1 MESSMKINLGHS
13 AITKE
18 IYLDNAATTR
28 VYPSVCERMVE
39 VMSRDFGNPSSLHM
53 KGFTA
58 EQYVKEAKKT
68 IAGVLKVDVKE
79 LVFTSGGTES
89 NNMAI
94 IGAAMANKRRGNHLI
109 TTSIEHASV
118 YNPFIWLEE
127 QGFEVTYL
135 PVDGHGVVKMD
146 ALEQA
151 LRDDTI
157 LVSIMAVNNEIGT
170 IQPLDEIGAI
180 IKKKNPE
187 ILFHVDAIQG
197 FGKVHIYPTKLHID
211 LLSVSGHKLHGP
223 KGVGFL
229 YIRDKVK
236 VRPLILG
243 GGQQKDMRSGTEN
256 VPGIVGLGE
265 AVHCVFEDFSEKQEK
280 LYELREYFVNRLEQM
295 DGVKV
300 NGFAHRVSDQNL
312 HQGPAPHVISA
323 SFENIRAEVLLHALE
338 ERGIYVSSGSACSS
352 NHPAI
357 SGTLKA
363 IGVEK
368 KYLDATI
375 RFSLCYDTTEE
386 DVNGALEVL
395 ETLIPMLRRF
405 TRGGRR

>member
-1 MESSMKINLGHS
+1 MKINLGHS
-13 AITKE
+13 AIEKE
-18 IYLDNAATTR
+18 IYLDNAATTQ
-28 VYPSVCERMVE
+28 VYPSVCEKMVE
-39 VMSRDFGNPSSLHM
+39 VMSHDFGNPSSLHM

-58 EQYVKEAKKT
+58 EQYVKDAKKN
-68 IAGVLKVDVKE
+68 IASILKVDVKE

-135 PVDGHGVVKMD
+135 PVDHHGVVKLD
-146 ALEQA
+146 VLEEA
-151 LRDDTI
+151 LREDTI
-157 LVSIMAVNNEIGT
+157 LVSVMAVNNEIGT
-170 IQPLDEIGAI
+170 VQPLDEIGAL

-197 FGKVHIYPTKLHID
+197 FGKIEIYPARLHID

-236 VRPLILG
+236 VKPLILG

-256 VPGIVGLGE
+256 VPGIVGIGE
-265 AVHCVFEDFSEKQEK
+265 AARCVFENFSEKQER
-280 LYELREYFVNRLEQM
+280 LYELREYFVSRLEQM

-300 NGFAHRVSDQNL
+300 NGFAHRISDRNL
-312 HQGPAPHVISA
+312 HQGSAPHVISA

-352 NHPAI
+352 NHPAF

-386 DVNGALEVL
+386 EVNGCLEVL
-395 ETLIPMLRRF
+395 EALVPMLRRF

>member
-1 MESSMKINLGHS
+1 MEINLGHS
-13 AITKE
+13 AVTKE

-28 VYPSVCERMVE
+28 VYPSVCAKMVE
-39 VMSRDFGNPSSLHM
+39 VMEKDYGNPSSLHM
-53 KGFTA
+53 KGFAA
-58 EQYVKEAKKT
+58 EQYVKEAKKI
-68 IAGVLKVDVKE
+68 IASVLKVDVKE

-94 IGAAMANKRRGNHLI
+94 IGGAMANQRRGKHLI

-135 PVDGHGVVKMD
+135 PVDSHGVVSIE
-146 ALEQA
+146 ALEAA
-151 LRDDTI
+151 LREDTI
-157 LVSIMAVNNEIGT
+157 LVSVMAVNNEIGT

-180 IKKKNPE
+180 IKKKNPD

-197 FGKVHIYPTKLHID
+197 FGKIELYPSRLQID
-211 LLSVSGHKLHGP
+211 LMSVSGHKLHGP
-223 KGVGFL
+223 KGIGFL
-229 YIRDKVK
+229 YIKDKVR

-256 VPGIVGLGE
+256 VPGIAGLGE
-265 AVHCVFEDFSEKQEK
+265 AVRCVFDNFSEKQER
-280 LYELREYFVNRLEQM
+280 LYGLREQFVGMLEEM
-295 DGVKV
+295 DGVHIHGYAHKV
-300 NGFAHRVSDQNL
+300 SEKNL
-312 HQGPAPHVISA
+312 RQGAAPHVVSVG
-323 SFENIRAEVLLHALE
+323 FDNIRAEVLLHALE

-363 IGVEK
+363 VGTEK

-386 DVNGALEVL
+386 ELKTCCEVL
-395 ETLIPMLRRF
+395 AALLPMLRRF
-405 TRGGRR
+405 TRGGKR

>member
-1 MESSMKINLGHS
+1 MKMNLGHS
-13 AITKE
+13 ACTKE

-39 VMSRDFGNPSSLHM
+39 MMLQDYGNPSSLHI

-58 EQYVKEAKKT
+58 EQAVKEAKKT
-68 IAGVLKVDVKE
+68 IASVLKVDTKE
-79 LVFTSGGTES
+79 IVFTSGGTES

-94 IGAAMANKRRGNHLI
+94 IGAAMANRRRGNHLI

-118 YNPFIWLEE
+118 YNPFIWLET
-127 QGFEVTYL
+127 QGFHVTYL
-135 PVDGHGVVKMD
+135 PVDAQGVVSLE

-151 LRDDTI
+151 IREDTI
-157 LVSIMAVNNEIGT
+157 LVSVMAVNNEIGT
-170 IQPLDEIGAI
+170 IQPLDDIGTR
-180 IKKKNPE
+180 IKNKNPE

-197 FGKVHIYPTKLHID
+197 FGKIEIYPEKLHID
-211 LLSVSGHKLHGP
+211 LMSVSGHKLHGP
-223 KGVGFL
+223 KGIGFL

-236 VRPLILG
+236 VQPLILG

-265 AVHCVFEDFSEKQEK
+265 AVRQVFDHFSEKQK
-280 LYELREYFVNRLEQM
+280 ALYQLRAYFIGQIKEM

-300 NGFAHRVSDQNL
+300 NGFDAYISDKNF
-312 HQGPAPHVISA
+312 HQGAAPHVVSV

-363 IGVEK
+363 IGTEK

-375 RFSLCYDTTEE
+375 RFSLCYDTTKEE
-386 DVNGALEVL
+386 LDECLEALRSL
-395 ETLIPMLRRF
+395 LPMLRRF

>member
-1 MESSMKINLGHS
+1 MEINLGHS
-13 AITKE
+13 AVTKE
-18 IYLDNAATTR
+18 IYLDNAATTK
-28 VYPSVCERMVE
+28 VYPSVCEKMVE
-39 VMSRDFGNPSSLHM
+39 VMSKDYGNPSSLHM

-58 EQYVKEAKKT
+58 EQHVKEARKT
-68 IAGVLKVDVKE
+68 IASGLKVDEKE
-79 LVFTSGGTES
+79 IVFTSGGTES

-109 TTSIEHASV
+109 TTTIEHASV

-135 PVDGHGVVKMD
+135 PVDHHGVVSLE
-146 ALEQA
+146 ALEKA
-151 LRDDTI
+151 LREDTI
-157 LVSIMAVNNEIGT
+157 LVSVMAVNNEIGT
-170 IQPLDEIGAI
+170 VQPLDEIGAL
-180 IKKKNPE
+180 IKKKSPE

-197 FGKVHIYPTKLHID
+197 FGKIEIYPAKLGVD
-211 LLSVSGHKLHGP
+211 LMSVSGHKLHGP
-223 KGVGFL
+223 KGIGFL
-229 YIRDKVK
+229 YIRNKVK

-256 VPGIVGLGE
+256 VPGIAGLGE
-265 AVHCVFEDFSEKQEK
+265 AVRKVFVNFSEKQEQ
-280 LYELREYFVNRLEQM
+280 LYSLREQFVTRLERM
-295 DGVKV
+295 DGVRV
-300 NGFAHRVSDQNL
+300 NGFAHRVSDVNL
-312 HQGPAPHVISA
+312 HQGAAPHVVSV

-352 NHPAI
+352 NHPAV

-363 IGVEK
+363 IGTEK

-386 DVNGALEVL
+386 ELNTCCEVL
-395 ETLIPMLRRF
+395 EALLPMLRRF
-405 TRGGRR
+405 TRGGRK

>member
-1 MESSMKINLGHS
+1 MEINLGHS
-13 AITKE
+13 AVTKE

-28 VYPSVCERMVE
+28 VYPSVCEKMVE
-39 VMSRDFGNPSSLHM
+39 VMSKDYGNPSSLHM

-58 EQYVKEAKKT
+58 EQYVKEARKN
-68 IAGVLKVDVKE
+68 IASVMKADEKE
-79 LVFTSGGTES
+79 IVFTSGGTES

-94 IGAAMANKRRGNHLI
+94 IGAAMANKRRGKHLI

-135 PVDGHGVVKMD
+135 PVDHHGVVSLE
-146 ALEQA
+146 ALEAA
-151 LRDDTI
+151 LREDTI
-157 LVSIMAVNNEIGT
+157 LVSVMAVNNEIGT
-170 IQPLDEIGAI
+170 IQPLDEIGAV
-180 IKKKNPE
+180 IKKKSPE

-197 FGKVHIYPTKLHID
+197 FGKIELYPSKLRID
-211 LLSVSGHKLHGP
+211 LMSVSGHKLHGP
-223 KGVGFL
+223 KGIGFL
-229 YIRDKVK
+229 YIKNKVK
-236 VRPLILG
+236 VQPLILG

-256 VPGIVGLGE
+256 VPGIAGLGE
-265 AVHCVFEDFSEKQEK
+265 AVCRVFENFKDKQRN
-280 LYELREYFVNRLEQM
+280 LYALREQFVSRLEQM
-295 DGVKV
+295 AGVKI
-300 NGFAHRVSDQNL
+300 NGFAHQVSDVNL
-312 HQGPAPHVISA
+312 HQGPAPHVVSV

-363 IGVEK
+363 VGTEK

-386 DVNGALEVL
+386 ELNTCCEVL
-395 ETLIPMLRRF
+395 EALLPMLRRF
-405 TRGGRR
+405 TRGGRK

>member
-1 MESSMKINLGHS
+1 MKIDLGHS

-18 IYLDNAATTR
+18 IYLDNAATTK
-28 VYPSVCERMVE
+28 VYPSVCEKMVA
-39 VMSRDFGNPSSLHM
+39 VMSQDYGNPSSLHM

-58 EQYVKEAKKT
+58 EQYVKEAQKT
-68 IAGVLKVDVKE
+68 IASILKVDVKE

-135 PVDGHGVVKMD
+135 PVDDHGVVKLE
-146 ALEQA
+146 ALEEA

-157 LVSIMAVNNEIGT
+157 LVSVMAVNNEIGT
-170 IQPLDEIGAI
+170 IQPLDEIGAM
-180 IKKKNPE
+180 IKKKNPD
-187 ILFHVDAIQG
+187 IVFHVDAIQG
-197 FGKVHIYPTKLHID
+197 FGKVEIYPARLKID
-211 LLSVSGHKLHGP
+211 LMSVSGHKLHGP

-256 VPGIVGLGE
+256 VPGIVGIGE
-265 AVHCVFEDFSEKQEK
+265 AARLVFENFAENQTK
-280 LYELREYFVNRLEQM
+280 LYALRDYFVNRLEQIE
-295 DGVKV
+295 GVKI
-300 NGFAHRVSDQNL
+300 NGFSHCVSDKNL

-323 SFENIRAEVLLHALE
+323 SFENVRAEVLLHALE
-338 ERGIYVSSGSACSS
+338 ERGVYVSSGSACSS

-375 RFSLCYDTTEE
+375 RFSLCYDTTEDE
-386 DVNGALEVL
+386 VNGCLEVL
-395 ETLIPMLRRF
+395 EALIPMLRRF

>member
-1 MESSMKINLGHS
+1 MEINLGHS

-28 VYPSVCERMVE
+28 VYPSVCEKMVE
-39 VMSRDFGNPSSLHM
+39 VMSKNFGNPSSLHM

-68 IAGVLKVDVKE
+68 IASVLKVDVKE
-79 LVFTSGGTES
+79 IVFTSGGTES

-135 PVDGHGVVKMD
+135 PVDHRGVVSLD
-146 ALEQA
+146 ALEKA

-157 LVSIMAVNNEIGT
+157 LVSVMAVNNEIGT
-170 IQPLDEIGAI
+170 IQPLDEIGAM
-180 IKKKNPE
+180 IKKKNPQ

-197 FGKVHIYPTKLHID
+197 FGKIEIYPTRWQID

-229 YIRDKVK
+229 YIKDKVK

-256 VPGIVGLGE
+256 VPGIAGLGE
-265 AVHCVFEDFSEKQEK
+265 AVCCVFENFSEKQNR
-280 LYELREYFVNRLEQM
+280 LYELRDMFVSALEEM
-295 DGVKV
+295 EGVKI
-300 NGFAHRVSDQNL
+300 NGFAHRVSDINL
-312 HQGPAPHVISA
+312 HQGPAPHVVSA

-357 SGTLKA
+357 SGTLQA
-363 IGVEK
+363 IGTEK

-386 DVNGALEVL
+386 ELKECLEVL
-395 ETLIPMLRRF
+395 GALLPMLRRF
-405 TRGGRR
+405 IRGGKR